1 MQDGQK
7 DRHSDP
13 PNPGAPRRAAPRTAE
28 RANGQGCRHDERG
41 VALLLAILVLAL
53 LVALILEF
61 DSEARREYREAA
73 AFRDNF
79 KATVLTRAAV
89 QAARAVL
96 QQDLLRDKQ
105 TGQMYDATTDL
116 WAFPI
121 QKYAI
126 GDGLMSAQIEDER
139 SKLNLNDLATA
150 VDPNVKKTKV
160 LRFKRLFS
168 LLQINPDIVD
178 AIVDWVDADDIPEP
192 AGAESVYY
200 QALRPSYRAANAP
213 LQTMREMRLIK
224 GMTPEIVERLL
235 EYVTVYPQEGESKIN
250 INTAESLVIQSLD
263 PGITQSMAAEII
275 QSRPFK
281 VANDLDK
288 VGSAKELFAKLRF
301 TSTYDVKTN
310 MFSAKMTLSVNETTK
325 SGIVVLERDEATGNS
340 SVKYFRFL

>member
-7 DRHSDP
+7 DRTT
-13 PNPGAPRRAAPRTAE
+13 R
-28 RANGQGCRHDERG
+28 DERG

-61 DSEARREYREAA
+61 DTDARREYREAA

-96 QQDLLRDKQ
+96 QQDHLRDKQ

-121 QKYAI
+121 TKYAI
-126 GDGLMSAQIEDER
+126 GDGLMTAQIEDER

-150 VDPNVKKTKV
+150 ADPNAKKTKV
-160 LRFKRLFS
+160 LRVKRLFA
-168 LLQINPDIVD
+168 LLQLNPDLVD
-178 AIVDWVDADDIPEP
+178 AIVDWVDADDIPEA

-213 LQTMREMRLIK
+213 LQTPGELRLIK
-224 GMTPEIVERLL
+224 GMTPEIVDKLL
-235 EYVTVYPQEGESKIN
+235 QYVTVYPHDGESRIN
-250 INTAESLVIQSLD
+250 INTADLLVLQALD
-263 PGITQSMAAEII
+263 PRISQTTAGEII
-275 QSRPFK
+275 QNRPYK
-281 VANDLDK
+281 TIVELDRVSSVADIMR
-288 VGSAKELFAKLRF
+288 ELRPLGV
-301 TSTYDVKTN
+301 YEVKSN
-310 MFSAKMTLSVNETTK
+310 IFSARLSLTVNETTK
-325 SGIVVLERDEATGNS
+325 AGAVVLQRDEATGNS
-340 SVKYFRFL
+340 TVRYFRFL

>member
-1 MQDGQK
+1 M
-7 DRHSDP
+7 R
-13 PNPGAPRRAAPRTAE
+13 
-28 RANGQGCRHDERG
+28 RHDERG

-61 DSEARREYREAA
+61 DSEARREYREAS

-96 QQDLLRDKQ
+96 QMDHLKDKQ

-121 QKYAI
+121 EKYAI
-126 GDGLMSAQIEDER
+126 GDGLMTAQIQDER

-168 LLQINPDIVD
+168 LLQINPDLVD

-192 AGAESVYY
+192 SGAESVYY

-224 GMTPEIVERLL
+224 GMTPEIVDKLL
-235 EYVTVYPQEGESKIN
+235 RYVTVYPQEGESRIN
-250 INTAESLVIQSLD
+250 INTADVLVLQALD
-263 PGITQSMAAEII
+263 PRISQTMAGEII
-275 QSRPFK
+275 QNRPFK
-281 VANDLDK
+281 TVQDLDR
-288 VGSAKELFAKLRF
+288 VGSFA
-301 TSTYDVKTN
+301 
-310 MFSAKMTLSVNETTK
+310 EPW
-325 SGIVVLERDEATGNS
+325 TGHPN
-340 SVKYFRFL
+340 RR